1 MEAAQI
7 TPRRALEPDQKLARR
22 ESILLAARQLYQETG
37 EELPSSAAIAE
48 RAGLAKGT
56 VYLYFKSKED
66 IFLDLLSAEYTD
78 LLHETSS
85 TLEQFVG
92 TREQMVAQFAAGY
105 VSWIR
110 RHPLLLQLGSTSH
123 GALMRGATPEC
134 WLDMKRRLAQDMALT
149 AQRLSERTGL
159 TRTSAHALLIK
170 GYGLTT
176 GLYQLLHC
184 PPSLDARWQLDE
196 ASNSRPDFFVLLEEG
211 IRELWEGA
219 LPRRLAPGAY

>member
-1 MEAAQI
+1 MEAVQI
-7 TPRRALEPDQKLARR
+7 APRRALDNGQKRARR
-22 ESILLAARQLYQETG
+22 ESILLAARQLYQQASED
-37 EELPSSAAIAE
+37 LPSSAAIAE

-66 IFLDLLSAEYTD
+66 IFLELLSAEYSD
-78 LLHETSS
+78 LLHAASTSV
-85 TLEQFVG
+85 EQFAG
-92 TREQMVAQFAAGY
+92 SRDQMISEFAAGY
-105 VSWIR
+105 VAWIR

-134 WLDMKRRLAQDMALT
+134 WLEMKRRLARDMALA

-159 TRTSAHALLIK
+159 TSAAAHSLLVK

-184 PPSLDARWQLDE
+184 PPSLDAHLRSDE
-196 ASNSRPDFFVLLEEG
+196 AGCGRPDFIALLEEG
-211 IRELWEGA
+211 IRELWNGA
-219 LPRRLAPGAY
+219 LPAQMAY

>member
-1 MEAAQI
+1 MDSAQI
-7 TPRRALEPDQKLARR
+7 APRRALDSEQKLARR
-22 ESILLAARQLYQETG
+22 ESILLAARQLYQEAS
-37 EELPSSAAIAE
+37 EDLPSSAAIAE

-66 IFLDLLSAEYTD
+66 IFLDLLSAEYCE
-78 LLHETSS
+78 LLNATST

-92 TREQMVAQFAAGY
+92 SRDQLIAAFAAAY
-105 VSWIR
+105 VAWIK

-134 WLDMKRRLAQDMALT
+134 WLAMKSQLAQDMART
-149 AQRLSERTGL
+149 AQRLSLRTGL
-159 TRTSAHALLIK
+159 SRAGAHALLIK

-184 PPSLDARWQLDE
+184 PPSLDAHMRHDDG
-196 ASNSRPDFFVLLEEG
+196 SNSRPDFFVLLEDG
-211 IRELWEGA
+211 IRDLWEGA
-219 LPRRLAPGAY
+219 LPRHPATAAY